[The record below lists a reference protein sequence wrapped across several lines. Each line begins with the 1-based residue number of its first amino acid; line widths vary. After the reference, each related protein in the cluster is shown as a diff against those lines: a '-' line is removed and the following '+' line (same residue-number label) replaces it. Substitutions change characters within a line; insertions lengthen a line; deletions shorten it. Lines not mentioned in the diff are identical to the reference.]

1 MLAER
6 QEAGREE
13 KVGSR
18 ADPTSRDDISDT
30 EAQSSSAMSILISF
44 PGVASRFVA
53 LAGDRARLREFR
65 ARARCARDLLNS
77 ARRAEK
83 RGGISIRRALKLWR
97 FARHLFR
104 HLDRAR
110 AESTLYSRL
119 SRMPEWFPSDIRST
133 SEQSCREL
141 KRCCGTKRER
151 ERKRNFTGALA
162 L

>member
-65 ARARCARDLLNS
+65 ARAL
-77 ARRAEK
+77 
-83 RGGISIRRALKLWR
+83 
-97 FARHLFR
+97 
-104 HLDRAR
+104 
-110 AESTLYSRL
+110 
-119 SRMPEWFPSDIRST
+119 
-133 SEQSCREL
+133 
-141 KRCCGTKRER
+141 RER
-151 ERKRNFTGALA
+151 SP
-162 L
+162 